1 MTAHASPAASR
12 TVDVHMRE
20 TDSFSWTME
29 RDPLLRM
36 PIVVVARLD
45 GTPGLEHLRDR
56 FERLTRAVPMFR
68 QKVVEPPLRLA
79 PPKWVVD
86 ADFDLSWHVRRIQAP
101 TPATFDI
108 VLDLARQIG
117 TAGFDPV
124 RPMWEATLVEGM
136 DGGRSALI
144 IKVHHTLTDGIGGMQ
159 LLLHVF
165 DVDRT
170 GVELG
175 EMPPPPEAGTGDAS
189 LADAVDFDV
198 RQLLTIARTV
208 TTTLWRGVRHP
219 RATITGL
226 LSTGRSAAEVLAPA
240 NVLLSPVMI
249 RRGLGRRYAPIDV
262 PLAGLKQAGRMAGG
276 TVNDAFLGAVTG
288 GLRRY
293 HELHGEPVELLRMTL
308 PISTRAEGDPEEGNR
323 IALVRDVLPVGISD
337 PVERIR
343 ADAERAAHWKEA
355 PALPHMEVVTGAV
368 NRLPAAYLQ
377 GLAKHVDFVASNV
390 PGIPVPMFCDGIPVL
405 SLYPFGP
412 TGGSAVNVTLLTY
425 RDTCHIGV
433 NMDVLAVPD
442 GEVFME
448 CMRAGFGEVLEIA
461 DRASAGGA
469 AGPSGRRDVS

>member
-1 MTAHASPAASR
+1 
-12 TVDVHMRE
+12 MRE

-36 PIVVVARLD
+36 PIVVVIRFD
-45 GTPGLEHLRDR
+45 GTPAFEHLKNR

-86 ADFDLSWHVRRIQAP
+86 ADFDLSWHVRRIQVPA
-101 TPATFDI
+101 PATFDT

-159 LLLHVF
+159 LLLHIL
-165 DVDRT
+165 DVDPE
-170 GVELG
+170 GADLG
-175 EMPPPPEAGTGDAS
+175 ELPPLPEVGTGDAS
-189 LADAVDFDV
+189 LGDAAEFDA
-198 RQLLTIARTV
+198 RQLLAIARTI
-208 TTTLWRGVRHP
+208 TATLVRGVRHP
-219 RATITGL
+219 RATVTGL

-240 NVLLSPVMI
+240 NVLLSPVMT

-262 PLAGLKQAGRMAGG
+262 PLAGLKQAGRAVGG

-293 HELHGEPVELLRMTL
+293 HALHGKPVERLRVTL
-308 PISTRAEGDPEEGNR
+308 PISIRAPEDPEEGNR
-323 IALVRDVLPVGISD
+323 IALVRDVLAVGIAD

-343 ADAERAAHWKEA
+343 ADAERAAHWKKA
-355 PALPHMEVVTGAV
+355 PAVPHMEVLSGAV

-377 GLAKHVDFVASNV
+377 GLAKHVDVVASNV
-390 PGIPVPMFCDGIPVL
+390 PGIAFPLFCGGTPVQ
-405 SLYPFGP
+405 SLHPFGP

-433 NMDVLAVPD
+433 NMDVLAIPD
-442 GEVFME
+442 GNEFVE
-448 CMRAGFGEVLEIA
+448 CLRAGFDEVLEVA
-461 DRASAGGA
+461 DRSPVGGGASAGDVRQSA
-469 AGPSGRRDVS
+469 ASETP